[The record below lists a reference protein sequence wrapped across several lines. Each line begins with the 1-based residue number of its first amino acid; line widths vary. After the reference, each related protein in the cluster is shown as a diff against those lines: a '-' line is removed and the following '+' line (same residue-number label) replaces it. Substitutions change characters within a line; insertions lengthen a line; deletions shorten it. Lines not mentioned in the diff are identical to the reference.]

1 MMPLDPTAP
10 SWDRIPLQRQPRQ
23 QRSRDKVAR
32 ALAAASALVADEGVA
47 ALTLPRVAEV
57 AGVSVG
63 ALYQY
68 LPDREAI
75 VRALVADYHAR
86 LESLL
91 DEAVA
96 LTRASTP
103 PADPVAHVIDAVA
116 EVYRDRDAVRSL
128 GTATATAGG
137 AIDADRRAHKER
149 MAATAAQLL
158 RASGLFTDGAD
169 ADASARVAFV
179 AADAVL
185 HDAFAASPPAREQL
199 LAELRLLLRRYLRP

>member
-1 MMPLDPTAP
+1 MPLDPTAP
-10 SWDRIPLQRQPRQ
+10 AWDRIPLQRQPRQ

-47 ALTLPRVAEV
+47 ALSLPRVAEA

-68 LPDREAI
+68 LPDRDAI

-128 GTATATAGG
+128 GTASAGS

-158 RASGLFTDGAD
+158 GASGLIVDD
-169 ADASARVAFV
+169 ADAVARARVAFV

-185 HDAFAASPPAREQL
+185 HDAFAAAPPVREQL
-199 LAELRLLLRRYLRP
+199 LAELRLLLRRYLQP